1 MPGEQ
6 IGDAIEAA
14 VTLKAAGISAIFTK
28 LGENITQSAEAAGV
42 YAQYIDMLARSTA
55 AGLNADISVKP
66 SQLGYDQDSEACF
79 AYCADLLHACE
90 ARGVRFWIDM
100 EGSSST
106 QGTIDL
112 FVRLRRES
120 AMVGIAIQAYL
131 LRTDA
136 DIEQLAS
143 LGSAVRMVKGAYLEP
158 EGVAFADRSQVD
170 EQYFVSC
177 VRLLQP
183 DAARPGALLH
193 IGTHDMKLQER
204 LLDYVREN
212 GIPPSR
218 YEFAMLYGINMP
230 RQRALV
236 QRGERVRCLVAYGE
250 HWFPW
255 YMRRLAERPANL
267 WFVVRNLVRR

>member
-1 MPGEQ
+1 
-6 IGDAIEAA
+6 
-14 VTLKAAGISAIFTK
+14 
-28 LGENITQSAEAAGV
+28 
-42 YAQYIDMLARSTA
+42 
-55 AGLNADISVKP
+55 
-66 SQLGYDQDSEACF
+66 
-79 AYCADLLHACE
+79 
-90 ARGVRFWIDM
+90 IDM

-230 RQRALV
+230 RQRALA